1 MDQQSMGTEVLCQ
14 VGIVVRDIERAIDA
28 YSEVLGMPKPEIVL
42 TDEPDVAKTTYM
54 GERTDARAKLAFF
67 DVGQVQ
73 LELIEPVG
81 GPSTWQAF
89 LDESGEGVHHLAFTV
104 QGTDEV
110 VAFLESKDID
120 VVQQGQYEGG
130 MYTYLDAESTLGV
143 VLELLENF

>member
-1 MDQQSMGTEVLCQ
+1 MDQQGIGTDVLCQ
-14 VGIVVRDIERAIDA
+14 VGIVVRDIERAVDA
-28 YSEVLGMPKPEIVL
+28 YSEVFGVPRPEIVL
-42 TDEPDVAKTTYM
+42 TDEPDVAKTTYR

-67 DVGQVQ
+67 DMGQVA

-89 LDESGEGVHHLAFTV
+89 LDEKGEGVHHLAFIV

-110 VAFLESKDID
+110 VAFLESKDIG
-120 VVQQGQYEGG
+120 VVQQGRYEGG